1 MRARNLEKPMII
13 TPSPDAMKLPSDIP
27 SSLDINSNHMKPPH
41 VSSGPVPSLLD
52 IDPMAP
58 FEFHFPAEE
67 PWWDEYDCDYDTSDC
82 FSCSC
87 DSLSD
92 SVSYFEP
99 DEDLNTSFNST
110 FYHIFHNATSMSTKE
125 EDEICRRSPREDDI
139 VQKLITIIS
148 KAAPKNVYKPR
159 RFSMKRKRHRKKRKK
174 LLTDLIEPD
183 LRSLW
188 TNFVDVLPA
197 TDPVLTSP
205 PISTL
210 PTVNLSTVNK
220 QMLRR
225 LPDVIYLPVLS
236 CSPDPAFYERNVPC
250 NVLDNHFVSKFGRD
264 SPFGK
269 LPAIYTD
276 LGPVPP
282 PTESCYGYVWTEG
295 GWRVKAQRPPV
306 PDPGGGRGG
315 GEGRGRRAGEAE
327 ERRGWRK
334 EKLCER

>member
-52 IDPMAP
+52 IDPTAP

-82 FSCSC
+82 FSC

-110 FYHIFHNATSMSTKE
+110 FYHIFHTPTSMSTKE
-125 EDEICRRSPREDDI
+125 EDEICRRSPQEDDI
-139 VQKLITIIS
+139 VQELIITIS

-159 RFSMKRKRHRKKRKK
+159 KFSMKRKRHRKKRKK

-188 TNFVDVLPA
+188 TNFVDV
-197 TDPVLTSP
+197 
-205 PISTL
+205 
-210 PTVNLSTVNK
+210 
-220 QMLRR
+220 
-225 LPDVIYLPVLS
+225 
-236 CSPDPAFYERNVPC
+236 
-250 NVLDNHFVSKFGRD
+250 D
-264 SPFGK
+264 SM
-269 LPAIYTD
+269 
-276 LGPVPP
+276 
-282 PTESCYGYVWTEG
+282 
-295 GWRVKAQRPPV
+295 
-306 PDPGGGRGG
+306 
-315 GEGRGRRAGEAE
+315 
-327 ERRGWRK
+327 
-334 EKLCER
+334 